1 MAESTEP
8 PKGIGRVIGD
18 GRATLRERHLAAVLQ
33 LALTGDGTTRAEV
46 ARQTGL
52 APATVSSLVAELIS
66 LGYLQI
72 GPTLGSTGGKP
83 AQRIQAEPGTYG
95 VLAVLVAR
103 NQLRAA
109 IYDLTGRRVGQDGR
123 QLDRPVTV
131 ADIADLCRR
140 MTERSALTLRAVAVE
155 VPGVVTGDGHVSDSV
170 QLDWHDVPVAE
181 PVRAACGLPVHLI
194 NDADAESFAELLG
207 SPVSERSFLYLH
219 LGAGVGGAVVQSSRL
234 LAGRS
239 GRAGELGHVCIDFG
253 EDAPRCRCGARGCVE
268 AVASL
273 TTMLGDDRAA
283 AGPPERIRELARRKA
298 VRARISR
305 AAVQLARLLPVV
317 CATIDLP
324 EVVIGGPVSAL
335 GDPFLTELRH
345 ELARH
350 PAVGAS
356 PVQVG
361 YALVDDPYLG
371 AAGHALL
378 RELGVRWIAAAH

>member
-83 AQRIQAEPGTYG
+83 AQRIQAEPGTHG

-103 NQLRAA
+103 NQLQAA

-131 ADIADLCRR
+131 ADISDLCRR
-140 MTERSALTLRAVAVE
+140 MTRHSTLTLRAVAVE
-155 VPGVVTGDGHVSDSV
+155 IPGVVTGDGRVADSV
-170 QLDWHDVPVAE
+170 QLDWHDVAVAG
-181 PVRAACGLPVHLI
+181 PVRDACGLPVHLI
-194 NDADAESFAELLG
+194 NDADAESFGELLG
-207 SPVSERSFLYLH
+207 SPGPERNFLYLH
-219 LGAGVGGAVVQSSRL
+219 LGVGVGGAVVQSSRL
-234 LAGRS
+234 MTGRT
-239 GRAGELGHVCIDFG
+239 GQVGELGHVRVDFA
-253 EDAPRCRCGARGCVE
+253 EDAPQCRCGARGCVE

-273 TTMLGDDRAA
+273 TTILGDERAA
-283 AGPPERIRELARRKA
+283 AGPPDRVRELARSA
-298 VRARISR
+298 PVRARSAR
-305 AAVQLARLLPVV
+305 AAAQLARVLPVV

-324 EVVIGGPVSAL
+324 EVVIGGPANAL
-335 GDPFLTELRH
+335 GDFFLDALRTELGRYPAIG
-345 ELARH
+345 AR
-350 PAVGAS
+350 

-361 YALVDDPYLG
+361 YAQVDDPYLG
-371 AAGHALL
+371 VAGHALH
-378 RELGVRWIAAAH
+378 RELGVRWVAAD